1 MAGLLV
7 AASTWPSG
15 ARADEPAGAVVLIG
29 TGGIGWSDVD
39 EQTTPNL
46 WQLLRD
52 GSSAALSVRSVYPN
66 TCPIDGWL
74 GVSAG
79 ARAAAPRPGTAPNPA
94 NRPCPNAPAVANG
107 SVLQW
112 PAYLAAAA
120 DERFDS
126 RLGLL
131 GETAA
136 LGKVC
141 VKAVEP
147 FAAAGGARRDG
158 RIEQY
163 SAWSDQEMMEDLN
176 GCPVTLV
183 DVGSRRDRH
192 VVTQRAADRD
202 RPPDRPDHRG
212 RAARRRLR
220 RGLALGC
227 RAQRAAA
234 ARR

>member
-1 MAGLLV
+1 MLRRALALTVALAAVIAGLLV

-46 WQLLRD
+46 WQMLRD
-52 GSSAALSVRSVYPN
+52 GSSAALSVRSVYSN

-79 ARAAAPRPGTAPNPA
+79 ARAAAPRPGTARNPA
-94 NRPCPNAPAVANG
+94 DRPCPGAPAVANG

-131 GETAA
+131 GDTAA

-147 FAAAGGARRDG
+147 FATAGAFGQGRFAGLGADPG
-158 RIEQY
+158 R
-163 SAWSDQEMMEDLN
+163 
-176 GCPVTLV
+176 G
-183 DVGSRRDRH
+183 
-192 VVTQRAADRD
+192 
-202 RPPDRPDHRG
+202 
-212 RAARRRLR
+212 
-220 RGLALGC
+220 
-227 RAQRAAA
+227 AA
-234 ARR
+234 ARAPADTPSQPSMGQVLE

>member
-1 MAGLLV
+1 MTVALAAVMAGLLV

-52 GSSAALSVRSVYPN
+52 GSSAALSVRSVYSN

-112 PAYLAAAA
+112 PGYLAAAA

-131 GETAA
+131 GDTAA
-136 LGKVC
+136 
-141 VKAVEP
+141 P
-147 FAAAGGARRDG
+147 AR
-158 RIEQY
+158 
-163 SAWSDQEMMEDLN
+163 SA
-176 GCPVTLV
+176 
-183 DVGSRRDRH
+183 SRRWSRSPPPAGP
-192 VVTQRAADRD
+192 AATGGSSST
-202 RPPDRPDHRG
+202 PRG
-212 RAARRRLR
+212 PTSR
-220 RGLALGC
+220 
-227 RAQRAAA
+227 
-234 ARR
+234 